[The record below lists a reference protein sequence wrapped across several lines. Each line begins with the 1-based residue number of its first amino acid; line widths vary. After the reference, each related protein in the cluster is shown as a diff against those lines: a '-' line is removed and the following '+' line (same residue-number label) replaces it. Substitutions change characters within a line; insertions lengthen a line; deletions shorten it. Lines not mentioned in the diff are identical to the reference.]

1 MAVRAC
7 TCFFRLCVAPGG
19 QEHDPPDGVLGGGQ
33 APAVGAVGRL
43 RRRLGGH
50 SRGGRRRPRGAVAA
64 GARGA
69 RGGCP
74 PELVTKGLLDL
85 VSPGGA
91 GGGLPGEVRGL
102 HGRKMRTGGGRL
114 AACACAGREE
124 EGERW

>member
-1 MAVRAC
+1 MVHTATYIYVVVHILVEVQLQVRPGHGRAC
-7 TCFFRLCVAPGG
+7 VHLLFRLCVAPGG

-50 SRGGRRRPRGAVAA
+50 SQGGRRRPRGAVAA

-74 PELVTKGLLDL
+74 PELVTEGLLDL
-85 VSPGGA
+85 VSP
-91 GGGLPGEVRGL
+91 
-102 HGRKMRTGGGRL
+102 
-114 AACACAGREE
+114 
-124 EGERW
+124 